1 MPARRR
7 FLGSESDENFSVLI
21 DGDSGAVVN
30 SGSESQSA
38 KKLIDSSPYSGDE
51 KKKYATTAIGQNF
64 LGSGYSVS
72 GFSVPTGLTKLS
84 SSIGTFLHQQVTQVA
99 NATAANADQLLS
111 FGDSG
116 GSQSNQRT
124 QFGGSFNAATADDDD
139 EYDDCDKNSA
149 SEIVIMA
156 SRERTGEFVNAIR
169 SMQGR
174 NISRAVNI
182 RDPRKATQLQS
193 YSEFMMIAKHIGK
206 NIASTYSKL
215 EKLTLCKYI
224 WTIQTHHTQY
234 TRVKVKNELLIQIN
248 LYFRV

>member
-1 MPARRR
+1 MYTIRIFFVDYEMPARRR

-21 DGDSGAVVN
+21 DGDSAVN
-30 SGSESQSA
+30 GTSESHSA
-38 KKLIDSSPYSGDE
+38 NKLIDSPYSGDE
-51 KKKYATTAIGQNF
+51 KKKYATTATGQNF

-99 NATAANADQLLS
+99 NATAANADQLLFFS
-111 FGDSG
+111 DSG
-116 GSQSNQRT
+116 SQATAAANQSNQRAPL
-124 QFGGSFNAATADDDD
+124 FGGNNFENNNDDDD
-139 EYDDCDKNSA
+139 YDDCDKDSA
-149 SEIVIMA
+149 SDIVIMA

-215 EKLTLCKYI
+215 EKLTLCEYI
-224 WTIQTHHTQY
+224 WVGHTSS
-234 TRVKVKNELLIQIN
+234 VKVEK
-248 LYFRV
+248 RS

>member
-21 DGDSGAVVN
+21 DEDSGVN
-30 SGSESQSA
+30 SENCN
-38 KKLIDSSPYSGDE
+38 KLTDSPFCGDE
-51 KKKYATTAIGQNF
+51 KKKYVTATGNKFLSGGYNIG
-64 LGSGYSVS
+64 GWSV
-72 GFSVPTGLTKLS
+72 SVPTGITKLS
-84 SSIGTFLHQQVTQVA
+84 TNIGTFLQQQATQVA
-99 NATAANADQLLS
+99 NVANAEQFFFENNQPVNQGNRSNCETYSSVQQL
-111 FGDSG
+111 
-116 GSQSNQRT
+116 
-124 QFGGSFNAATADDDD
+124 DD
-139 EYDDCDKNSA
+139 EDDDCDKNSA

-156 SRERTGEFVNAIR
+156 SRDRTGEFVNAIR

-215 EKLTLCKYI
+215 EKLTLCKY
-224 WTIQTHHTQY
+224 
-234 TRVKVKNELLIQIN
+234 
-248 LYFRV
+248 

>member
-21 DGDSGAVVN
+21 DGDSAVNGA
-30 SGSESQSA
+30 SELHSA
-38 KKLIDSSPYSGDE
+38 NKLIDSPYSGDE
-51 KKKYATTAIGQNF
+51 KKKYATTASGQNF

-99 NATAANADQLLS
+99 NATAANADQLFFNS
-111 FGDSG
+111 DS
-116 GSQSNQRT
+116 SQAAAAAPNQSN
-124 QFGGSFNAATADDDD
+124 FGGQNFGNNNDDDD
-139 EYDDCDKNSA
+139 YDDCDKNSA
-149 SEIVIMA
+149 SDIVIMA

-215 EKLTLCKYI
+215 EKLTLCEYMG
-224 WTIQTHHTQY
+224 WTRLKCQGRIKT
-234 TRVKVKNELLIQIN
+234 LIKHFLFI
-248 LYFRV
+248 LF